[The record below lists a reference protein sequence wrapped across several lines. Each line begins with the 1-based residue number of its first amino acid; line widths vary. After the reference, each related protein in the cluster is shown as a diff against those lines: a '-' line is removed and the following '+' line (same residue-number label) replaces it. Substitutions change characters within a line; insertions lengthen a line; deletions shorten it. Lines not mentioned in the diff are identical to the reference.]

1 MHMSSTAKEATEAA
15 EHASSNKK
23 VALLIAILA
32 LCLSFSE
39 IGGKQ
44 AENDAI
50 AKNIEASN
58 LWSFFQAK
66 TIRRADALVAAEAMS
81 ATMVGVQDPA
91 AKAAMEKQI
100 AAWRANAV
108 RLESEPESNEG
119 RKELMAR
126 AKASEAA
133 RDLSKHRNE
142 KFEIASGLIQIA
154 IVLASASIITGIALL
169 TFVAVG
175 LGGVGLALM
184 ALGMFAPLAL
194 F

>member
-1 MHMSSTAKEATEAA
+1 MSSIANEVTEAV

-32 LCLSFSE
+32 LCLSFAE

-91 AKAAMEKQI
+91 ARAAMEKQV

-108 RLESEPESNEG
+108 RLESEPETNEG

-126 AKASEAA
+126 AKLSEAS
-133 RDLSKHRNE
+133 RDISKHRNE

-154 IVLASASIITGIALL
+154 IVLASAAIITSIALL
-169 TFVAVG
+169 TWVAIG

-184 ALGMFAPLAL
+184 ALGMLAPTAL

>member
-1 MHMSSTAKEATEAA
+1 MSSTAKEATEAV

-81 ATMVGVQDPA
+81 ATVVGVQDPA

-108 RLESEPESNEG
+108 RLESEPETNEG

-126 AKASEAA
+126 AKAAEAE

-142 KFEIASGLIQIA
+142 KFEIASGLLQIA

-169 TFVAVG
+169 TMVAGG
-175 LGGVGLALM
+175 LGAFGLVLM